1 MRSKRRAA
9 AGLITVL
16 LLVSS
21 CGGTVT
27 DKYKVS
33 HEPGHIEEVAG
44 SDLPRIVIEAEALK
58 RIALETKPVVR
69 SANLLVV
76 PSAAVFVDPKGK
88 WWVYTNPETGVFV
101 RHEIK
106 IQRQAG
112 DLAYLLS
119 GPAVGTKV
127 ATVGVPSLY
136 GVEEE
141 IGH

>member
-1 MRSKRRAA
+1 MMPGKRFVGAA
-9 AGLITVL
+9 LVAV

-21 CGGTVT
+21 CGGAVT
-27 DKYKVS
+27 DKYAVG
-33 HEPGHIEEVAG
+33 HEPAHVETLAG
-44 SDLPRIVIEAEALK
+44 SAHPRIVLEEEAIK
-58 RIALETKPVVR
+58 RIAIETALVEQ

-76 PSAAVFVDPKGK
+76 PSAAVFVDPKGL
-88 WWVYTNPETGVFV
+88 WWVYTNPEAGVFV

-106 IQRQAG
+106 IERQAG

-119 GPAVGTKV
+119 GPPVGTKV

>member
-1 MRSKRRAA
+1 MRRKRGAA
-9 AGLITVL
+9 AGLMTI

-27 DKYKVS
+27 DKYTVS
-33 HEPGHIEEVAG
+33 HEPAHIEEVAG
-44 SDLPRIVIEAEALK
+44 SDHPRIVLEAEALK
-58 RIALETKPVVR
+58 RIALETAPVTK

-88 WWVYTNPETGVFV
+88 WWVYTNPETGVFI

-106 IQRQAG
+106 IERQAG

-119 GPAVGTKV
+119 GPAAGTKV

>member
-1 MRSKRRAA
+1 MLRKRRVA

-16 LLVSS
+16 VLSS

-44 SDLPRIVIEAEALK
+44 SDHPRIVIEAEALK
-58 RIALETKPVVR
+58 RIALETKPVVK

-106 IQRQAG
+106 ILRQAN

-119 GPAVGTKV
+119 GPAAGTKV

-136 GVEEE
+136 GVEEK

>member
-1 MRSKRRAA
+1 MRRTRRAA
-9 AGLITVL
+9 AGLITV

-27 DKYKVS
+27 DKYTVS
-33 HEPGHIEEVAG
+33 HEPAHIEEVAG
-44 SDLPRIVIEAEALK
+44 SDHPRIILEAEALK
-58 RIALETKPVVR
+58 RIALETAPVAK

-106 IQRQAG
+106 IERQAG

-119 GPAVGTKV
+119 GPAAGTKV

>member
-1 MRSKRRAA
+1 MRRRGRAA
-9 AGLITVL
+9 AGLLTV

-27 DKYKVS
+27 DKYTVS
-33 HEPGHIEEVAG
+33 HEPAHIEEVAG
-44 SDLPRIVIEAEALK
+44 SDHPRIILEPEALK
-58 RIALETKPVVR
+58 RIALETAPVTK

-76 PSAAVFVDPKGK
+76 PSAAVFVDPKGT
-88 WWVYTNPETGVFV
+88 WWVYTNPEPGVFI

-119 GPAVGTKV
+119 GPAAGTKV

-136 GVEEE
+136 GVDEE

>member
-1 MRSKRRAA
+1 MPRTRHVVAVVAA
-9 AGLITVL
+9 VIF
-16 LLVSS
+16 VSS

-27 DKYKVS
+27 DKYSVS
-33 HEPGHIEEVAG
+33 HEPAHLEEVAG
-44 SDLPRIVIEAEALK
+44 SNQPRVVLEEAALK
-58 RIALETKPVVR
+58 RIALETAPVQK

-76 PSAAVFVDPKGK
+76 PSAAVFVDPKGH
-88 WWVYTNPETGVFV
+88 WWVYTNPQTGVFV

-119 GPAVGTKV
+119 GPAAGTLV

>member
-1 MRSKRRAA
+1 MMPRKREFGAA
-9 AGLITVL
+9 LAAV

-21 CGGTVT
+21 CGGAVT
-27 DKYKVS
+27 DKYAVG
-33 HEPGHIEEVAG
+33 HEPAHVEEVAG
-44 SDLPRIVIEAEALK
+44 GLPRIVLEEAAVKRLAIE
-58 RIALETKPVVR
+58 TVPVVK
-69 SANLLVV
+69 SANVLVV
-76 PSAAVFVDPKGK
+76 PSAAVFVDPKGH
-88 WWVYTNPETGVFV
+88 WWVYTNPEPGVFV